1 MFTIFALKLHPFIP
15 LGKLQQTKESTMEK
29 PFHLLALLILVSA
42 CCGSILFLLQSLK
55 KDKKLTALVGLFC
68 LTMGIFL
75 LLLDLLLITFTHGP
89 QYIFDYLQFNRL
101 VSDTGFAGRWV
112 LTVYLFFATGFI
124 ISIYLLARNLI
135 SKFNEN
141 RGKGEI

>member
-1 MFTIFALKLHPFIP
+1 
-15 LGKLQQTKESTMEK
+15 
-29 PFHLLALLILVSA
+29 
-42 CCGSILFLLQSLK
+42 
-55 KDKKLTALVGLFC
+55 
-68 LTMGIFL
+68 MGIFL

-124 ISIYLLARNLI
+124 ISIYLLVRNLI
-135 SKFNEN
+135 KSPKRVAIVNTQRFSK
-141 RGKGEI
+141 RSQSLSGPSLPVTHLSDYKAAH